1 MKSKNIDSFNGYI
14 DLIKKKNMPLANI
27 TCSKQYIGHKLMW
40 YLQKTFDGRKFPQFI
55 ESIESSLYF
64 SVVTKLSYW
73 LLNDKVFTEL
83 ILLDLVTFF
92 NIIIFIFSNEDIIET
107 FEEINEDPAKKEE
120 ALKILKSYPNST
132 YKSENVDLS
141 DLITHIN
148 KLGNDL
154 LKKDS
159 EKYEKINLYLK
170 IFEITVGK
178 RMNLDVGEKK
188 EAVKFIIQNMNKY
201 VIKID
206 LTKKILGI
214 LEGKDFEIK
223 DYDDILYVMKKGTLD
238 EIRFFILKKKKLYI
252 ESLNLLFE
260 DEVKINTIDETI
272 FTFIN
277 MTLTQLQIKKKMQ
290 DYRNFKAEVKKNLL
304 KILEKSIENCYT
316 IINIWFKK
324 DKKACLDQLKYN
336 PKLQLNYIEYTIK
349 KIIEAKENSEIEL
362 DEEESFIKYLLER
375 HVFLLCDQKR
385 KKEVITW
392 LKKLDDYPIK
402 ECIAICEKNKVYDAL
417 IFLYKKEG
425 NLTGALK
432 VCYELINET
441 FDQILDMIKSRGMK
455 KTLYYNKKD
464 EFIKFI
470 DDTIETI
477 ESEEKENKK
486 ENENA
491 NENRGDDD
499 HKFWKEL
506 LTILYKIQE
515 KFTNQTNNNEDKKEI
530 YSDISE
536 LLLSQIQKIISRM
549 GPYVGSEKVFDFVFQ
564 VNPKAKLIEF
574 KPFFYNTLKNY
585 GIEIN
590 ILNFILETINDYSLE
605 EENNLENLNK
615 KGECFE
621 LNKDYCNVCN
631 NFFDAVNLNAKIVRF
646 KCSHIQH
653 IDCGIGEK
661 ICLKCLEDNYKR
673 WACKK
678 IDIKSEDANEKD
690 FVEFLKTYNRVKKEM
705 GKEKEKVEEK
715 KKTNKKTGFSQ
726 NFRKLMTIDD
736 YNNKNR
742 RNFFIEGI
750 KLNYSSS

>member
-1 MKSKNIDSFNGYI
+1 M
-14 DLIKKKNMPLANI
+14 
-27 TCSKQYIGHKLMW
+27 
-40 YLQKTFDGRKFPQFI
+40 
-55 ESIESSLYF
+55 
-64 SVVTKLSYW
+64 
-73 LLNDKVFTEL
+73 
-83 ILLDLVTFF
+83 
-92 NIIIFIFSNEDIIET
+92 
-107 FEEINEDPAKKEE
+107 
-120 ALKILKSYPNST
+120 
-132 YKSENVDLS
+132 
-141 DLITHIN
+141 
-148 KLGNDL
+148 
-154 LKKDS
+154 
-159 EKYEKINLYLK
+159 
-170 IFEITVGK
+170 
-178 RMNLDVGEKK
+178 
-188 EAVKFIIQNMNKY
+188 
-201 VIKID
+201 
-206 LTKKILGI
+206 
-214 LEGKDFEIK
+214 
-223 DYDDILYVMKKGTLD
+223 
-238 EIRFFILKKKKLYI
+238 
-252 ESLNLLFE
+252 
-260 DEVKINTIDETI
+260 
-272 FTFIN
+272 
-277 MTLTQLQIKKKMQ
+277 
-290 DYRNFKAEVKKNLL
+290 
-304 KILEKSIENCYT
+304 
-316 IINIWFKK
+316 
-324 DKKACLDQLKYN
+324 
-336 PKLQLNYIEYTIK
+336 
-349 KIIEAKENSEIEL
+349 
-362 DEEESFIKYLLER
+362 
-375 HVFLLCDQKR
+375 
-385 KKEVITW
+385 
-392 LKKLDDYPIK
+392 
-402 ECIAICEKNKVYDAL
+402 ICEKNKVYDAL

-441 FDQILDMIKSRGMK
+441 FDQILDMIKSTGVK

-515 KFTNQTNNNEDKKEI
+515 KFTNQTNNKEDKKEI

-726 NFRKLMTIDD
+726 NFRKL
-736 YNNKNR
+736 
-742 RNFFIEGI
+742 
-750 KLNYSSS
+750 